1 MPGYK
6 LYLQEGGEVHEGLK
20 CSHCKLVLKD
30 PIQTSQTGQR
40 YCKECFEDARWFDY
54 AMCELVLFYWP
65 YFNRSSTSELA
76 QLMIDCNDVVSDS
89 YCGAWANSWNAFC
102 KILSCWL
109 VTTLRVLATSAYLIV
124 LTKTY
129 LYQHVLKTS
138 NTRLSAN
145 WPELFIS
152 TWFTTSQTARQHT

>member
-20 CSHCKLVLKD
+20 CSHCRLVLKD

-76 QLMIDCNDVVSDS
+76 KLMIDCNDVVSNIVVVVHGPIHEMHSANLTLDS
-89 YCGAWANSWNAFC
+89 IMLASHFKNASFFSIPYCFD
-102 KILSCWL
+102 KRLIPLSTLINWKHPASMIWGGNCLFL
-109 VTTLRVLATSAYLIV
+109 VTQPDNGT
-124 LTKTY
+124 
-129 LYQHVLKTS
+129 
-138 NTRLSAN
+138 
-145 WPELFIS
+145 P
-152 TWFTTSQTARQHT
+152 